1 MSVCSKCNETS
12 EPGPVKASQCTA
24 VLTFHCPN
32 GHCVKWA
39 SSPVLTE
46 HSNNPIYTN
55 NVLFSSSV
63 ILSGNNFAKIQLMAK
78 FMNLKTPSESSYY
91 NIQTLAHPII
101 LNFWQDCRSAIIDIF
116 ADYTHI
122 CICGDGRNDSPGHC
136 AKFCCYVA
144 MEHFTKLII
153 EFEVLD
159 CRETG
164 GVSVRMEKEGAV

>member
-1 MSVCSKCNETS
+1 ML
-12 EPGPVKASQCTA
+12 GI
-24 VLTFHCPN
+24 
-32 GHCVKWA
+32 
-39 SSPVLTE
+39 SSIIFPCTE

-63 ILSGNNFAKIQLMAK
+63 ILSGNNFAKIQLLAK

-101 LNFWQDCRSAIIDIF
+101 LNFRQNCRLAIIDIF
-116 ADYTHI
+116 AVYTHI

-136 AKFCCYVA
+136 AKFCCYLA

-164 GVSVRMEKEGAV
+164 GVSVRMEKEGVV